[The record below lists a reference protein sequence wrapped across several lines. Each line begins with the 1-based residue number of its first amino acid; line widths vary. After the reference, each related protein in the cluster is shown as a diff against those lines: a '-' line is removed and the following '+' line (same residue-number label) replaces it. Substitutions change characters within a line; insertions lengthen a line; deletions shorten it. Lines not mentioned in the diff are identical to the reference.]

1 MPTIND
7 YKKATLKNWG
17 FTGTIQDM
25 ENKWLKSWVTPYTGA
40 TNDMWMK
47 FLYNRGFLVGPIS
60 YRQDL
65 WLSSLGYTGPLP
77 NKFYQFWKNGGGT
90 GAWAAGANISY
101 DFTKNSL
108 PNGPGP
114 FTFTDTHSTDILYPN
129 SAGLYTTAGAN
140 VITRSDL
147 GLQTVP
153 TRTNQIP
160 ISRDYVTNGIG
171 SWVKMNITPVLEV
184 GTSRTGG
191 TIHSLTRSS
200 AVASCFM
207 TRAGLTNTVG
217 TVATGWVI
225 AKRKSAGNRIALRL
239 QGVYP
244 NRADAVFDLA
254 AGTVVG
260 TAGFT
265 YTNLS
270 ATMTPLGDDWY
281 LCTLTATVVGTDF
294 VQAVVGPTDS
304 TLSVAGWESASA
316 VLSDCF
322 LSDVQVEVGAF
333 ATPPIVTT
341 GTAVTVNGNQQV
353 ISGLGTQLA
362 TGVAGLVQVDMLSP
376 YGVANR
382 FFEFGDGTIANAF
395 YMYQASATTIA
406 ADVFSGGIS
415 QGILQQTVTNTGPL
429 TIAFVVANNYY
440 TWRVAGQSANTPD
453 TTMPNGYPVMDRLAL
468 LSRGLDTSRNSYG
481 FTRKLALDFLAPGD
495 DPATKFAEW
504 YAKAVLAAA

>member
-1 MPTIND
+1 MPVYIGTR
-7 YKKATLKNWG
+7 KALLNPVRVP
-17 FTGTIQDM
+17 
-25 ENKWLKSWVTPYTGA
+25 SWA
-40 TNDMWMK
+40 SNADMWKDFVAVNGNMPD
-47 FLYNRGFLVGPIS
+47 PI
-60 YRQDL
+60 
-65 WLSSLGYTGPLP
+65 
-77 NKFYQFWKNGGGT
+77 
-90 GAWAAGANISY
+90 
-101 DFTKNSL
+101 
-108 PNGPGP
+108 
-114 FTFTDTHSTDILYPN
+114 DTHAATIYAPN
-129 SAGLYTTAGAN
+129 AAGLYLPFAPN
-140 VITRSDL
+140 VLTRSDL

-160 ISRDYVTNGIG
+160 FSRDYVTAVAG
-171 SWVKMNITPVLEV
+171 SWVKTNITPVLEV

-260 TAGFT
+260 TAGST

-304 TLSVAGWESASA
+304 TLPVAGWEAASA

-362 TGVAGLVQVDMLSP
+362 TGVEGLVQLVDLQS
-376 YGVANR
+376 GSASAER
-382 FFEFGDGTIANAF
+382 FFEINDGTSSNRIVFLQTATQVQLIVTASGVAQAVVIDNFAPSAGTVITAAF
-395 YMYQASATTIA
+395 SVSTNYAQFRVVGRAAPTAGTPVTFPAVDRVALGGRGFDAT
-406 ADVFSGGIS
+406 
-415 QGILQQTVTNTGPL
+415 
-429 TIAFVVANNYY
+429 ANNY
-440 TWRVAGQSANTPD
+440 QD
-453 TTMPNGYPVMDRLAL
+453 
-468 LSRGLDTSRNSYG
+468 
-481 FTRKLALDFLAPGD
+481 TRKLALEFLAPGD

-504 YAKAVLAAA
+504 YAKAQLAAAA